1 MSTRLDKAIFIGLTL
16 AIIFTA
22 LAHGAV
28 EAWAVAIFELMI
40 VALVLMW
47 GAKAIADKQL
57 AVRVPKTALPLA
69 ALLVFV
75 FVQSLAFNTSDGRRM
90 SLSMDVEATRAVALV
105 LLILLIAFVIAA
117 NFFTSYQR
125 VRAIAAI
132 LTAYG
137 LAMAIFAL
145 AQHFT
150 WNGHFYWLRQAS
162 AGVTSPFGPFVNHN
176 HFAGYMELLAPLPF
190 AMVITRAAKRDA
202 RLFHLFAATMMIVAA
217 VASLS
222 RGGMISLAAE
232 LVFLALMSIRRDE
245 PRRPVARSLQS
256 VALVALIVAAIAAG
270 IYWTGP
276 ERVLNRVA
284 RTNLVSEDPK
294 AETFFASRGWI
305 WRDTLAMISANPIT
319 GVGFG
324 AYETAYPL
332 YSKADVMN
340 AAGASYSVDR
350 AHNDYLQTLA
360 DCGIIG
366 GIIIAWFI
374 VQLFRAVACG
384 AKSRDP
390 LLRAFALGGG
400 AGLFGLLTHSLFDF
414 NLQLPSNA
422 LLFLLLAAIVS
433 HIGAVAR
440 ERQIESAR
448 SAVEKVN
455 EYAFVTGVS
464 EAMTKTTSS
473 RIRRLISA
481 SIVAAMALFAGGFSK
496 TDAQER
502 RQQKLYQP
510 TAQSSNSE
518 TTMPNI
524 IVSPGEDY
532 RIGPSDVI
540 EIRIEDAP
548 ELSRAFRVSSDG
560 HITLPFVGRIP
571 VQQKTTDEL
580 SRFLADRLRGDYLQD
595 PQVSVAVL
603 QINSHTYFVQGAV
616 RRPGLY
622 QVEGQPSLLKLLTI
636 AGGLSEN
643 YGSTAFVIR
652 EIKPVEISNAK
663 SEVSNAASEPQPQT
677 TGSNIDAKAK
687 YELLKVNI
695 NGLLRGNFDQ
705 DIGIGPGDIIHIP
718 PTDVFFVAGEV
729 NAPGSFPLKEGTT
742 LRQAISLAQGT
753 TFQAAAT
760 RAIIFREE
768 MSSGK
773 RQEIAVDVPAV
784 MNGKKSDVPILAN
797 DIIIIPNSR
806 LKSVGG
812 TLLRAFGVNAA
823 RIPGRYGY

>member
-1 MSTRLDKAIFIGLTL
+1 
-16 AIIFTA
+16 
-22 LAHGAV
+22 
-28 EAWAVAIFELMI
+28 
-40 VALVLMW
+40 
-47 GAKAIADKQL
+47 
-57 AVRVPKTALPLA
+57 
-69 ALLVFV
+69 
-75 FVQSLAFNTSDGRRM
+75 
-90 SLSMDVEATRAVALV
+90 
-105 LLILLIAFVIAA
+105 
-117 NFFTSYQR
+117 
-125 VRAIAAI
+125 
-132 LTAYG
+132 
-137 LAMAIFAL
+137 
-145 AQHFT
+145 
-150 WNGHFYWLRQAS
+150 
-162 AGVTSPFGPFVNHN
+162 
-176 HFAGYMELLAPLPF
+176 
-190 AMVITRAAKRDA
+190 
-202 RLFHLFAATMMIVAA
+202 
-217 VASLS
+217 
-222 RGGMISLAAE
+222 
-232 LVFLALMSIRRDE
+232 
-245 PRRPVARSLQS
+245 
-256 VALVALIVAAIAAG
+256 
-270 IYWTGP
+270 
-276 ERVLNRVA
+276 
-284 RTNLVSEDPK
+284 
-294 AETFFASRGWI
+294 
-305 WRDTLAMISANPIT
+305 
-319 GVGFG
+319 
-324 AYETAYPL
+324 
-332 YSKADVMN
+332 
-340 AAGASYSVDR
+340 
-350 AHNDYLQTLA
+350 
-360 DCGIIG
+360 
-366 GIIIAWFI
+366 
-374 VQLFRAVACG
+374 
-384 AKSRDP
+384 
-390 LLRAFALGGG
+390 
-400 AGLFGLLTHSLFDF
+400 
-414 NLQLPSNA
+414 
-422 LLFLLLAAIVS
+422 
-433 HIGAVAR
+433 
-440 ERQIESAR
+440 
-448 SAVEKVN
+448 
-455 EYAFVTGVS
+455 
-464 EAMTKTTSS
+464 MTKTTSSRTTSS
-473 RIRRLISA
+473 RIRRLVSA

-496 TDAQER
+496 MDAQER

-540 EIRIEDAP
+540 EIVVEDAP
-548 ELSRAFRVSSDG
+548 ELSRAVRVGSDG

-580 SRFLADRLRGDYLQD
+580 SKFLADRLRGDYLQD

-652 EIKPVEISNAK
+652 EIGKGAGEK
-663 SEVSNAASEPQPQT
+663 SDSSMTPEVQPQT

-784 MNGKKSDVPILAN
+784 MNGKKNDVPVLAN